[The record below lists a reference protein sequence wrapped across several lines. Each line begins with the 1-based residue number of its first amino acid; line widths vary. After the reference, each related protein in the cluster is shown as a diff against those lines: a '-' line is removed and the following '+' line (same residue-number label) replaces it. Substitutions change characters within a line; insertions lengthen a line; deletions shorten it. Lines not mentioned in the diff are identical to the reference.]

1 MLADT
6 LGMPPTRPDEEEILV
21 INECKLEQSE
31 SQAERLERATIP
43 PAEAEPDSEL
53 DVKLDV
59 DTTTSPQLEV
69 SIAISSPIPGELLT
83 NESVAEEDRLSTAK
97 ELIQNVEHEE
107 LPEIDQQPEPEKE
120 VEQLQQVEMQVEQ
133 QSQVVIEQADK
144 QMSESQ
150 ADVNQDLVQ
159 QQTSGQ
165 NIEPQLKSDE
175 GVVMVQKPH
184 LKEQKENELETDA
197 EEDLTT
203 KQRQKGFCSG
213 NKSLFLN
220 FNKLCNKLKSRR
232 SHFSMSGSTNSIGSS
247 TRKNV
252 KDKETQIESKSVPQE
267 AVDENT
273 ALSSLLVAQPCP
285 PCYQQQ
291 QQLNAAGV
299 GELLCAKTPLTTLD
313 VPGVINCNSELGQQ
327 INQISLA
334 DASIPLITS
343 ETVPLP
349 VATNDDYVI
358 TQSIAKYYEGPIPAE
373 INLSIEPRPTSSPP
387 KEDRTQNA
395 GNLEHS
401 VATREELQESYL
413 PISVAL
419 SQRIRDVLREQPA
432 PSDTNQTISLTTLE
446 EATINAP
453 EANNNTS
460 ICTIFDTGFTAKNNE
475 NTEAKP
481 NPAEEATA
489 DALQPNQQK
498 LINLVKASKSAQS
511 VAQLNADEIEL
522 PIAPAKLTVA
532 GKQMVVSPHCHFVPK
547 ELRYKC
553 GVPDCGQHFDSELG
567 FSQHLSTQHNHRDV
581 FKCPHCTRTRANHSL
596 ILEKV
601 LEHLAYHKRY
611 VYQCGACSS
620 FATKFSIMDRHISK
634 MHASKFGVDVDVIIH
649 KRDDLTTHT
658 KPTDVRWFK
667 SVNVLRTS
675 TDEWFCNL
683 CPTALA
689 TEHQMIGH
697 AEMSHQRKHQYCCP
711 YCDYGFKDPIKI
723 VNHIRCSHAG
733 KRIQPLQCYRR
744 IKSYKPYTLCFICNT
759 CHEATNTIRKMA
771 NHCQVAHSNR
781 FQYKCRHC
789 DFGHNNHHLVVAHM
803 TQEHPGMPG
812 LLIQQFDRLD
822 NDMLDVDFW
831 NKALIFLPKSRMEP
845 PKPVETAQPEP
856 VLPKLLVR
864 LVPEPEQAT
873 QIESNSVPQEAVDE
887 NTALSSL
894 LVAQPCPPCYQ
905 QQQQL
910 NAAGVGEL
918 LCAKTP
924 LTTLDVPGVINCN
937 SELGQ
942 QINQISLADASIPL
956 ITSETVPLPVA
967 TNDDYVI
974 TQSIAK
980 YYEGPIPAEINLS
993 IEPRPTSSP
1002 PKEDRTQNAGNL
1014 EHSVATRE
1022 ELQESYLPISVALSQ
1037 RIRDV
1042 LREQPAPS
1050 DTNQTISL
1058 TTLEEATINAPE
1070 ANNNTSI
1077 CTIFDTGF
1085 TAKNNENTEAKPNPA
1100 EEATADALQPNQ
1112 QKLINLVKASKSA
1125 QSVAQ
1130 LNADEIEL
1138 PIAPTKLTVAGKQ
1151 MVVLPR
1157 CHFVPK
1163 ELRYK
1168 CGVPD
1173 CGQHFDSE
1181 LGFSQHLSTQH
1192 HHGDSFMCPHCN
1204 FKNHSLILEK
1214 VLEHLAYHKR
1224 YIYQCGACSSF
1235 ATKFSIMDRHISK
1248 MHASKLGVDVDVI
1261 IHKRDDLTTH
1271 TRWFKSVNLRT
1282 STDEWFCNLCPTTL
1296 ATEHQMIGHTELSH
1310 QRKHQYCCPYC
1321 DYGFKDPIN
1330 IANHIRCS
1338 HAGKR
1343 IQPLQCYRRI
1353 KSYKPYTL
1361 GFICNTC
1368 HEATNTIRKM
1378 ANHCQ
1383 FAHSN
1388 RFQYKCRHCDFGHNN
1403 HHLVVAHMTQEH
1415 PGMPGLPIQQ
1425 FDRLDNDMLDVDFW
1439 NKALIFLPKKPHGAT

>member
-1 MLADT
+1 MEAIEDSLHRAKVQQLRAWAPFVGQLMTIFRHKMTEDQWTKLKNLESDMSSAMLAGYSESRLSRLETQLNEAKAKYDSLIAMDDDQPTSWRWQPTRKLRVRVARCSQLEKMLADT
-6 LGMPPTRPDEEEILV
+6 LGMPPTRPDEEQILV

-43 PAEAEPDSEL
+43 PTEAEPDSEL

-69 SIAISSPIPGELLT
+69 SIATSSSPIPGELLT
-83 NESVAEEDRLSTAK
+83 NESVAEEDGLSTAK

-120 VEQLQQVEMQVEQ
+120 EEQLQQVEMQVEQ
-133 QSQVVIEQADK
+133 QSQVAIEQADK

-159 QQTSGQ
+159 QQTLGQ
-165 NIEPQLKSDE
+165 NIEQQLKSDE
-175 GVVMVQKPH
+175 DVVMEQKLH

-197 EEDLTT
+197 EEELTS
-203 KQRQKGFCSG
+203 KQGRKGFCSG

-220 FNKLCNKLKSRR
+220 FNKFCNKLKSRR
-232 SHFSMSGSTNSIGSS
+232 SHFSMSSSTNSIGSAS
-247 TRKNV
+247 RKNV
-252 KDKETQIESKSVPQE
+252 KDKHSNSPDHSSLESKVPKLNSQPDVIVDLPSVPTVWPSENEVVPMQNIICVQNVGFCLRGSPTLKPAYYCRVPDCLFTWSNELEGLENHFTRYHPSLQWNGSCTQCSRPVKEVPDNLSIREELRHMVLQHVDVILVPKPPEPAVETAPPEPVLPKLLVRLVPEPEQATQIESKSVPQE

-285 PCYQQQ
+285 PCCQQ

-313 VPGVINCNSELGQQ
+313 VPGFINCNSELGQQ

-358 TQSIAKYYEGPIPAE
+358 TQSITKYYEGPIPAE

-413 PISVAL
+413 PTSVAL

-432 PSDTNQTISLTTLE
+432 PSDTNHTISLTTLE
-446 EATINAP
+446 EATTNAA

-460 ICTIFDTGFTAKNNE
+460 ICTIFDELLKDTGFTAMNNE

-481 NPAEEATA
+481 NPVEEATA

-532 GKQMVVSPHCHFVPK
+532 GNQMVVF
-547 ELRYKC
+547 
-553 GVPDCGQHFDSELG
+553 
-567 FSQHLSTQHNHRDV
+567 
-581 FKCPHCTRTRANHSL
+581 
-596 ILEKV
+596 
-601 LEHLAYHKRY
+601 
-611 VYQCGACSS
+611 
-620 FATKFSIMDRHISK
+620 
-634 MHASKFGVDVDVIIH
+634 
-649 KRDDLTTHT
+649 
-658 KPTDVRWFK
+658 
-667 SVNVLRTS
+667 
-675 TDEWFCNL
+675 
-683 CPTALA
+683 
-689 TEHQMIGH
+689 
-697 AEMSHQRKHQYCCP
+697 
-711 YCDYGFKDPIKI
+711 
-723 VNHIRCSHAG
+723 
-733 KRIQPLQCYRR
+733 
-744 IKSYKPYTLCFICNT
+744 
-759 CHEATNTIRKMA
+759 
-771 NHCQVAHSNR
+771 
-781 FQYKCRHC
+781 
-789 DFGHNNHHLVVAHM
+789 
-803 TQEHPGMPG
+803 
-812 LLIQQFDRLD
+812 
-822 NDMLDVDFW
+822 
-831 NKALIFLPKSRMEP
+831 
-845 PKPVETAQPEP
+845 
-856 VLPKLLVR
+856 
-864 LVPEPEQAT
+864 
-873 QIESNSVPQEAVDE
+873 
-887 NTALSSL
+887 
-894 LVAQPCPPCYQ
+894 
-905 QQQQL
+905 
-910 NAAGVGEL
+910 
-918 LCAKTP
+918 
-924 LTTLDVPGVINCN
+924 
-937 SELGQ
+937 
-942 QINQISLADASIPL
+942 
-956 ITSETVPLPVA
+956 
-967 TNDDYVI
+967 
-974 TQSIAK
+974 
-980 YYEGPIPAEINLS
+980 
-993 IEPRPTSSP
+993 
-1002 PKEDRTQNAGNL
+1002 
-1014 EHSVATRE
+1014 
-1022 ELQESYLPISVALSQ
+1022 
-1037 RIRDV
+1037 
-1042 LREQPAPS
+1042 
-1050 DTNQTISL
+1050 
-1058 TTLEEATINAPE
+1058 
-1070 ANNNTSI
+1070 
-1077 CTIFDTGF
+1077 
-1085 TAKNNENTEAKPNPA
+1085 
-1100 EEATADALQPNQ
+1100 
-1112 QKLINLVKASKSA
+1112 
-1125 QSVAQ
+1125 
-1130 LNADEIEL
+1130 
-1138 PIAPTKLTVAGKQ
+1138 
-1151 MVVLPR
+1151 PR

-1192 HHGDSFMCPHCN
+1192 YHGDSFRCPHCN
-1204 FKNHSLILEK
+1204 FKNHSLILEQ
-1214 VLEHLAYHKR
+1214 VLEHLAHHKR
-1224 YIYQCGACSSF
+1224 YVYQCGACSSF
-1235 ATKFSIMDRHISK
+1235 ATKPSIIDRHIHRR
-1248 MHASKLGVDVDVI
+1248 HASKLGVDVDVI
-1261 IHKRDDLTTH
+1261 IHKRDDLTTY
-1271 TRWFKSVNLRT
+1271 TKLVRWFKSVNMLRT
-1282 STDEWFCNLCPTTL
+1282 STDEWFCNLCPTAL

-1321 DYGFKDPIN
+1321 DYGFKDPIK

-1343 IQPLQCYRRI
+1343 IQPLQCYLRI
-1353 KSYKPYTL
+1353 KSNHRYTH

-1403 HHLVVAHMTQEH
+1403 HHLVAAHMTQEH

-1425 FDRLDNDMLDVDFW
+1425 FVRLDNDMLDVDFW
-1439 NKALIFLPKKPHGAT
+1439 NKAHIFLPKKPHGAT